1 MDVSGNVNVN
11 AAFLMAL
18 LMTALAVL
26 LLGRVFLA
34 WFFSDG
40 RGRAGRRRRG
50 EESWGTAQTR
60 GSREIQA
67 DMTEIRKTRAGVLA
81 ILADGIGRENTG
93 RVCAQIALDAAAD
106 AYEPYEVLTNP
117 EYLFR
122 TVCREANA
130 RIQKTIGERRGGACL
145 GLAFLG
151 NGHLYYGVV
160 GDIRI
165 ALYRGGELIPLSQGH
180 TLDVLA
186 RQAYEAGRIS
196 KKEAVWSMEE
206 KRRWNYLGMDGF
218 REIEIPERPI
228 RLKRDDLV
236 VMVSRGI
243 WQALSGAD
251 LEDLLAGGES
261 PQEKARQ
268 IVWAAGRKPGDDKEN
283 GSAVILR
290 AEEAED
296 AAD

>member
-1 MDVSGNVNVN
+1 MDVSGNVN

-165 ALYRGGELIPLSQGH
+165 APYRGGELIPLSQGH

>member
-1 MDVSGNVNVN
+1 MDVSGNVN

-296 AAD
+296 VAD

>member
-1 MDVSGNVNVN
+1 MDVSGNADAN

-106 AYEPYEVLTNP
+106 AYEPYQVLTNP

-268 IVWAAGRKPGDDKEN
+268 IVWAAGRKPGEDKEN

>member
-1 MDVSGNVNVN
+1 MDVSGNVN

-26 LLGRVFLA
+26 LLGRVCLA

-40 RGRAGRRRRG
+40 RGRAERRRRG

>member
-1 MDVSGNVNVN
+1 MDVSGNVN

-196 KKEAVWSMEE
+196 RKEAVWSMEE

>member
-1 MDVSGNVNVN
+1 MDVSGNVN

-18 LMTALAVL
+18 LVTALAVL

>member
-1 MDVSGNVNVN
+1 MDVSGNVN

-268 IVWAAGRKPGDDKEN
+268 TVWAAGRKPGDDKEN

>member
-1 MDVSGNVNVN
+1 MDVSGNVN

>member
-1 MDVSGNVNVN
+1 MDVSGNVN

-261 PQEKARQ
+261 PQ
-268 IVWAAGRKPGDDKEN
+268 
-283 GSAVILR
+283 
-290 AEEAED
+290 
-296 AAD
+296 

>member
-1 MDVSGNVNVN
+1 MDVSGNANF
-11 AAFLMAL
+11 AFLIAV
-18 LMTALAVL
+18 LMTVLAAL
-26 LLGRVFLA
+26 LLGRMFLA
-34 WFFSDG
+34 WFFSDR
-40 RGRAGRRRRG
+40 RGRAKRRG
-50 EESWGTAQTR
+50 SKEESWGTAQTR

-67 DMTEIRKTRAGVLA
+67 DRTEVLKTRAGVLA

-160 GDIRI
+160 GDVRI

-196 KKEAVWSMEE
+196 RKEAVWSMEE

-218 REIEIPERPI
+218 KEIEIPERPV

-236 VMVSRGI
+236 VMVSRGV

-261 PQEKARQ
+261 PREKARQ
-268 IVWAAGRKPGDDKEN
+268 IVWAAGRKPGEDKEN

-290 AEEAED
+290 VEEAED

>member
-1 MDVSGNVNVN
+1 MDVSGNVN

-228 RLKRDDLV
+228 RLQGDDLV

>member
-1 MDVSGNVNVN
+1 MDVSGNVN

-165 ALYRGGELIPLSQGH
+165 ALFRGGELIPLSQGH

-228 RLKRDDLV
+228 RLKRYDLL

>member
-1 MDVSGNVNVN
+1 MDVSGNVN

-26 LLGRVFLA
+26 LLGRVFLT

>member
-1 MDVSGNVNVN
+1 MDVSGNVN

-268 IVWAAGRKPGDDKEN
+268 MVWAAGRKPGDDKEN

>member
-1 MDVSGNVNVN
+1 MDVSGNVN
-11 AAFLMAL
+11 AAFLLAL

>member
-1 MDVSGNVNVN
+1 MDVSGNVN
-11 AAFLMAL
+11 AAFLVAL

>member
-1 MDVSGNVNVN
+1 MDVSGNVN
-11 AAFLMAL
+11 AAFLMAR

-34 WFFSDG
+34 WFCSDG

>member
-1 MDVSGNVNVN
+1 MDVSGNVN

-251 LEDLLAGGES
+251 REDLLAGGES

>member
-1 MDVSGNVNVN
+1 MDVSGNVN

-268 IVWAAGRKPGDDKEN
+268 IVWAAGREPGDDKEN

>member
-1 MDVSGNVNVN
+1 MDVSGNVN

-218 REIEIPERPI
+218 RKIEIPERPI

>member
-1 MDVSGNVNVN
+1 MDVSGNVN

-67 DMTEIRKTRAGVLA
+67 DMTEIRKTRDGVLA

>member
-1 MDVSGNVNVN
+1 MDVSGNVN

-165 ALYRGGELIPLSQGH
+165 ALFRGGELIPLSQGH

>member
-1 MDVSGNVNVN
+1 MDVSGNVN

-50 EESWGTAQTR
+50 EESWGMAQTR

>member
-1 MDVSGNVNVN
+1 MMNVSGSGSEI
-11 AAFLMAL
+11 LMAIL
-18 LMTALAVL
+18 PVLLAVL
-26 LLGRVFLA
+26 LLVRLVLA
-34 WFFSDG
+34 RTSSG
-40 RGRAGRRRRG
+40 KKPMTA
-50 EESWGTAQTR
+50 EEKGWGTAQTG

-67 DMTEIRKTRAGVLA
+67 DRVEVIKTGAGVLG

-106 AYEPYEVLTNP
+106 AYEPYQVLTNP

-122 TVCREANA
+122 TVCREANV

-145 GLAFLG
+145 GLVFLG
-151 NGHLYYGVV
+151 DGYLHYGLV

-165 ALYRGGELIPLSQGH
+165 ALFRGGELIPLSKGH

-186 RQAYEAGRIS
+186 RQAYEEGRIS
-196 KKEAVWSMEE
+196 KKEAIWSMEE

-218 REIEIPERPI
+218 KEIEVPEQPV
-228 RLKRDDLV
+228 RLKKGDLA

-243 WQALSGAD
+243 CQELSWAD
-251 LEDLLAGGES
+251 LEDLLSGDES
-261 PQEKARQ
+261 LPEKARQ
-268 IVWAAGRKPGDDKEN
+268 IAWAAGRSPGDDKEN
-283 GSAVILR
+283 GSVVILR
-290 AEEAED
+290 SWEAED

>member
-1 MDVSGNVNVN
+1 MDVSGNVN

-130 RIQKTIGERRGGACL
+130 GIQKTIGERGGGARL

>member
-1 MDVSGNVNVN
+1 MDVSGNVN

-93 RVCAQIALDAAAD
+93 RVCAQKALDAAAD

-180 TLDVLA
+180 TLDVRA

>member
-1 MDVSGNVNVN
+1 M
-11 AAFLMAL
+11 
-18 LMTALAVL
+18 
-26 LLGRVFLA
+26 
-34 WFFSDG
+34 
-40 RGRAGRRRRG
+40 
-50 EESWGTAQTR
+50 AQTR

>member
-1 MDVSGNVNVN
+1 MDVSGNVN

-196 KKEAVWSMEE
+196 KKETVWSMEE

-218 REIEIPERPI
+218 REIEIPEGPI

>member
-1 MDVSGNVNVN
+1 
-11 AAFLMAL
+11 
-18 LMTALAVL
+18 MTA
-26 LLGRVFLA
+26 
-34 WFFSDG
+34 
-40 RGRAGRRRRG
+40 
-50 EESWGTAQTR
+50 EEKGWGTAQTG

-67 DMTEIRKTRAGVLA
+67 DRVEVIKTGAGVLG

-106 AYEPYEVLTNP
+106 AYEPYQVLTNP

-122 TVCREANA
+122 TVCREANV

-145 GLAFLG
+145 GLVFLG
-151 NGHLYYGVV
+151 DGYLHYGLV

-165 ALYRGGELIPLSQGH
+165 ALFRGGELIPLSQGH

-186 RQAYEAGRIS
+186 RQAYEEGRIS
-196 KKEAVWSMEE
+196 KKEAIWSMEE

-218 REIEIPERPI
+218 KEIEVPEQPV
-228 RLKRDDLV
+228 RLKKGDLA

-243 WQALSGAD
+243 WQELSWAD
-251 LEDLLAGGES
+251 LEDLLSGDES
-261 PQEKARQ
+261 LPEKARQ
-268 IVWAAGRKPGDDKEN
+268 IAWAAGRSPGDDKEN
-283 GSAVILR
+283 GSVVILR
-290 AEEAED
+290 SWEAED

>member
-1 MDVSGNVNVN
+1 MDVSGNVN

-145 GLAFLG
+145 GLAFLV

>member
-1 MDVSGNVNVN
+1 MDVSGNVN

-160 GDIRI
+160 GDVRI

>member
-1 MDVSGNVNVN
+1 MDVSGNVN
-11 AAFLMAL
+11 AAFLIAL
-18 LMTALAVL
+18 PLPALAVV
-26 LLGRVFLA
+26 LLGRVLLA